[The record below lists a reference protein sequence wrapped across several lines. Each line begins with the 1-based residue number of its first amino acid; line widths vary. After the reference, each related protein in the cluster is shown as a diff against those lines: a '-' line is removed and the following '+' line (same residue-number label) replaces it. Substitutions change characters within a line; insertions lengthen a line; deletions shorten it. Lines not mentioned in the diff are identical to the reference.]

1 MVSRDDL
8 LRVMDQDKVIVEK
21 GDMLLLHTG
30 FSQAILDMKK
40 EPDGEK
46 LGTSYAVLDG
56 RDDALLEWITDSGV
70 ASLIADN
77 YGVEAV
83 PSRPGG
89 TTAHA
94 GLPLH
99 QHCLFKLGVNLG
111 EMWYLTELAA
121 WLRQHKRN
129 RFLLT
134 APPLRLTGAVGSPA
148 TPIATV

>member
-1 MVSRDDL
+1 MKISSATPVLFVERVEPTRDFFK
-8 LRVMDQDKVIVEK
+8 RVGFEGTVEV
-21 GDMLLLHTG
+21 
-30 FSQAILDMKK
+30 
-40 EPDGEK
+40 PDGDK
-46 LGTSYAVLDG
+46 LGSSYAVLDG
-56 RDDALLEWITDSGV
+56 RDDALLQWITEAGF

-89 TTAHA
+89 PTAHA

-111 EMWYLTELAA
+111 EMWYLTELAT